1 MSTRIPDPGRESGY
15 FGALERTKP
24 AQSFRLDDETEL
36 TITPHDVDGF
46 HVPGPQLALALG
58 FREAFDL
65 MRSLPDAEKGSELV
79 RTPGGE
85 QMVGYV
91 TEAGFYRALGQRQPS
106 RISHPELRSRVE
118 RFQSW
123 VYGTVLPQIRR
134 TGSYSRELDLSDPLA
149 VIEAESARVQKAVE
163 IARSERARAD
173 EAEKRV
179 EIEQRHRRAIEGGD
193 GILLTDFG
201 KKYFSEVRHTDFF
214 EHLYKKRWLIDQRG
228 SRHLP
233 DGDVRNG
240 HDHGKPT
247 YKGRPFIYE
256 HDTGNHGGKRRFQ
269 PRVRP
274 QKEIELRDALA
285 AEGLPVNTHSTGLV
299 LISND
304 ELRAL
309 EQPHG

>member
-24 AQSFRLDDETEL
+24 STLSFRFDDETAVRVVMIDGEPWFVTAHVL
-36 TITPHDVDGF
+36 ALLDLNRSSAATLDDDEKGVHTVDTLG
-46 HVPGPQLALALG
+46 GPQQVSVISESGLY
-58 FREAFDL
+58 
-65 MRSLPDAEKGSELV
+65 SL
-79 RTPGGE
+79 
-85 QMVGYV
+85 
-91 TEAGFYRALGQRQPS
+91 
-106 RISHPELRSRVE
+106 ILRSRKTE
-118 RFQSW
+118 AKAIKRW
-123 VYGTVLPQIRR
+123 VTHEVLPSIRR

-179 EIEQRHRRAIEGGD
+179 EVEQRHRRAIEGGD